1 MSIAHDSSVLPHLH
15 VPEDIVELFQ
25 EAIAEPA
32 RNGESDEAPAE
43 ELGDPVPAIVERRE
57 AHRRRLTATRAGRP
71 RAPAP
76 HEAHTTRTTRATR
89 QQ

>member
-1 MSIAHDSSVLPHLH
+1 MNIAHDSNVLPQFH
-15 VPEDIVELFQ
+15 VPEDIVERFQ

-43 ELGDPVPAIVERRE
+43 ELGDPVPAIVARRE

-76 HEAHTTRTTRATR
+76 HDAHTTCATRAT
-89 QQ
+89 QQR